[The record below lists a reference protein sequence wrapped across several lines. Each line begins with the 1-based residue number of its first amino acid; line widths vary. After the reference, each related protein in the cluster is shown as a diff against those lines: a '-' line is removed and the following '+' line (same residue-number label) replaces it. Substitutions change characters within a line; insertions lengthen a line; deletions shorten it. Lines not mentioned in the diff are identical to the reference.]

1 MCRNRQGDSEEGIQ
15 GTDDGMCEGVE
26 LGIFTS
32 LWGPRKGPSA
42 QVAET
47 RAGGKL
53 IAMSQEHQT
62 LGAGL
67 WLVC

>member
-1 MCRNRQGDSEEGIQ
+1 MCRHRQEDSEEGIQ
-15 GTDDGMCEGVE
+15 GTEDGMCEGVE
-26 LGIFTS
+26 LGIFTT
-32 LWGPRKGPSA
+32 LCGHRKGPSA

-47 RAGGKL
+47 GAGGKL
-53 IAMSQEHQT
+53 IAINQEHQT